1 MPEGVAMILFINPSA
16 RTKVY
21 QGLGSSLAAVEP
33 PVWARLLAS
42 YCKQKGIEVDI
53 LDADAANGSAAW
65 VAETVR
71 EVRPTLAVIVAH
83 GQQPSA
89 STQLM
94 DSVIATCKAIKE
106 LDGSVSVLIIGGH
119 PVALPE
125 RTLEETQA
133 DYVCTGEGPATV
145 VALLRALES
154 GAQFGSKSDS
164 LTGVPGLCYRAGAH
178 ILRTSPA
185 PNVYSLTEEMPGG
198 MWELLPMEKYRAHN
212 WHCFGQES
220 RQPYAS
226 IYTSLGC
233 PFACLF
239 CMIQNP
245 FREGDKLVLKGKA
258 NSYRMWHPTHAV
270 DEIERLVTDYDV
282 TNIKIAD
289 EMFVLNR
296 SHVLNICQQI
306 IERGLGDK
314 LNMWC
319 YARVDTLGDDA
330 LMGTMRA
337 AGIRWV
343 GVGIESM
350 SEHVRDGVGKN
361 DFTIMDIFEACRR
374 LRKHG
379 IHLAA
384 NFMFGLPDDTQ
395 ETMEQTLD
403 MAFEIMPEWLN
414 MYCTLAYPGTALYKQ
429 VIAEGWELPAS
440 WSGWSHYAYDYL
452 PLRTRHLSAAEAL
465 KFRDAAFQKFYRSP
479 LYQSHVLTK
488 FGPKAL
494 VEVQEMVRV
503 PLKRKLLE

>member
-1 MPEGVAMILFINPSA
+1 MP
-16 RTKVY
+16 
-21 QGLGSSLAAVEP
+21 AAIEICKYLKEFYP
-33 PVWARLLAS
+33 ELPLL
-42 YCKQKGIEVDI
+42 V
-53 LDADAANGSAAW
+53 
-65 VAETVR
+65 V
-71 EVRPTLAVIVAH
+71 
-83 GQQPSA
+83 
-89 STQLM
+89 
-94 DSVIATCKAIKE
+94 
-106 LDGSVSVLIIGGH
+106 GGH
-119 PVALPE
+119 PAALPE
-125 RTLEETQA
+125 RTLNETGA
-133 DYVCTGEGPATV
+133 DAVCTGEGPVTILKFFEAI
-145 VALLRALES
+145 RS
-154 GAQFGSKSDS
+154 GIDPSVLWGN
-164 LTGVPGLCYRAGAH
+164 VPGLCWRAH
-178 ILRTSPA
+178 YDERPVWTNKPA
-185 PNVYSLTEEMPGG
+185 PNIYSLTEEMPGG

-212 WHCFGQES
+212 WHCFGVES

-226 IYTSLGC
+226 IYTTLGC
-233 PFACLF
+233 PYSCGF

-245 FREGDKLVLKGKA
+245 FRDGDRLVLKGKA
-258 NSYRMWHPTHAV
+258 NSYRMWHPTHVV
-270 DEIERLVTDYDV
+270 DEIERLVKDYGV

-361 DFTIMDIFEACRR
+361 DFTAMDIFEVCQR

-395 ETMEQTLD
+395 ESVEQTLD
-403 MAFEIMPEWLN
+403 MAFEIMPEWCN
-414 MYCTLAYPGTALYKQ
+414 FYCTVAYPGTALYRQ
-429 VIAEGWELPAS
+429 AIAEGWELPAS

-452 PLRTRHLSAAEAL
+452 PLRTKHLTAAEVL
-465 KFRDAAFQKFYRSP
+465 IFRDTAFQKYYRSP
-479 LYQSHVLTK
+479 SYQSHVLTK
-488 FGPKAL
+488 FGPRAV

-503 PLKRKLLE
+503 PLKRRLLE